1 MAKSGTCTSK
11 GEFLAAAAL
20 DKNNN
25 PTTVRGELRSP
36 LREVG
41 DVRRVFL
48 SR

>member
-25 PTTVRGELRSP
+25 PTTGRDEVRSP
-36 LREVG
+36 LREFG
-41 DVRRVFL
+41 DVKRVFL